1 MTYDEVF
8 ETLVKD
14 GIIYQPPKDAIFN
27 FVDDVLLH
35 RVNSAYDSLSNCKRI
50 GESTLAILTVLYNST
65 KQVLQVQSYDG
76 DNIEKST
83 GLTAYQI
90 KCARQR
96 CNVYRIGDLV
106 FMLQLIR
113 DIEVDIKSGN
123 LDESVAIDYL
133 LVNIL

>member
-8 ETLVKD
+8 ETLVRD
-14 GIIYQPPKDAIFN
+14 GTIYQPPKDAIFN

-76 DNIEKST
+76 DDIEKST

-96 CNVYRIGDLV
+96 CNVYHIGDLV

-113 DIEVDIKSGN
+113 DIEVDIKSGA